1 MRALALAAMV
11 LLGGPRIDFHGLP
24 ALAVRNPV
32 AEVVV
37 VPELGRVMRFALR
50 GEAATTAGVTGAAAD
65 DGPFWINPTLGQ
77 RFAPE
82 ADGWINHGGDKAWPA
97 PQSDWPAVT
106 GRGWP

>member
-11 LLGGPRIDFHGLP
+11 LFGGPRIDFHGLP
-24 ALAVRNPV
+24 ALVVRNPA

-37 VPELGRVMRFALR
+37 VPGLARVMRFALR
-50 GEAATTAGVTGAAAD
+50 GEAAAAASAA

-77 RFAPE
+77 RFAPDAE
-82 ADGWINHGGDKAWPA
+82 GWINHGGDKAWPA

-106 GRGWP
+106 GRP